1 MNTARHMNLRVFWL
15 VHLLFV
21 LVVCYEFYENC
32 SPSALIVW
40 PLIIPLL
47 VLNRKRNVFQLN
59 IFYIRKSITSLFL
72 LPIVLSHCGVVL
84 PLPCCCNHYYLL
96 RCSTLSV
103 LKNQNTPHISAI
115 KLKFHLLSEFTKQST
130 LYLA

>member
-1 MNTARHMNLRVFWL
+1 MHALSLRRCKYLKEMNTARHINLRVFWL
-15 VHLLFV
+15 VHLIFV

-59 IFYIRKSITSLFL
+59 IFSTFANQLHLCFCFL
-72 LPIVLSHCGVVL
+72 S
-84 PLPCCCNHYYLL
+84 Y
-96 RCSTLSV
+96 
-103 LKNQNTPHISAI
+103 
-115 KLKFHLLSEFTKQST
+115 
-130 LYLA
+130 